1 MAAKVVDVGIVLG
14 SASDWPLVS
23 PAAVLL
29 KEWGI
34 AFEVV
39 VASAHRAPKRVQ
51 AYARDAAARGIKVI
65 IAVAGMAAHLA
76 GVLAAE
82 TTLPVIGVPMP
93 GSHLNGLDSLLS
105 TVQMPA
111 GVPVATMA
119 VGAAGAKNAA
129 IFAAQILALGDPRLQ
144 ERLKRHKEELE
155 ARWPSRRTRSRPSIA
170 VATEVAFLQYPGAF
184 FMENGSWMPAFT
196 PFRNG
201 A

>member
-14 SASDWPLVS
+14 SASDWPQVE

-39 VASAHRAPKRVQ
+39 VASAHRAPRKVE
-51 AYARDAAARGIKVI
+51 AYARDAAGRGIKVI
-65 IAVAGMAAHLA
+65 IGVAGMAAHLA
-76 GVLAAE
+76 GVLAAT

-105 TVQMPA
+105 TVQMPG

-119 VGAAGAKNAA
+119 VGAAGAQNAA
-129 IFAAQILALGDPRLQ
+129 IFAAQILALGDPRLK
-144 ERLKRHKEELE
+144 ERLERHKAELE
-155 ARWPSRRTRSRPSIA
+155 AN
-170 VATEVAFLQYPGAF
+170 VAQQADQI
-184 FMENGSWMPAFT
+184 PAGY
-196 PFRNG
+196 RG
-201 A
+201 GD

>member
-14 SASDWPLVS
+14 SGSDWSQVE
-23 PAAVLL
+23 PAAKLL
-29 KEWGI
+29 QDWGI

-51 AYARDAAARGIKVI
+51 AYAREAAARGIKVI

-82 TTLPVIGVPMP
+82 TTLPVIGVPTP

-119 VGAAGAKNAA
+119 IGTAGAQNAA
-129 IFAAQILALGDPRLQ
+129 IFAAQILALGEPRLK
-144 ERLKRHKEELE
+144 ELLKRYKEELE
-155 ARWPSRRTRSRPSIA
+155 EKVAQQANQIPAEFRRG
-170 VATEVAFLQYPGAF
+170 E
-184 FMENGSWMPAFT
+184 
-196 PFRNG
+196 
-201 A
+201 

>member
-14 SASDWPLVS
+14 SASDWPLVE
-23 PAAVLL
+23 PAAVVL
-29 KEWGI
+29 KEWSI

-39 VASAHRAPKRVQ
+39 VASAHRAPRRVQ
-51 AYARDAAARGIKVI
+51 AYAREAETRGIKVI

-119 VGAAGAKNAA
+119 IGTAGAQNAA
-129 IFAAQILALGDPRLQ
+129 IFAAQILALGSPRLT
-144 ERLKRHKEELE
+144 ERLKRHKAELE
-155 ARWPSRRTRSRPSIA
+155 EKVARQADQIPAEYRRA
-170 VATEVAFLQYPGAF
+170 E
-184 FMENGSWMPAFT
+184 
-196 PFRNG
+196 
-201 A
+201 